1 MLTPTVTW
9 TGTISGHG
17 VHAAQSVAPKT
28 AAPAPRAISPAGR

>member
-17 VHAAQSVAPKT
+17 LHAAAPVAPRG
-28 AAPAPRAISPAGR
+28 AAAAPRAISPGGR